1 MNRRHRDEVSAVDE
15 LSGSFLSW
23 LRGFYYTAKYGGVSA
38 AAARLG
44 LQQPAVSYQIRALEE
59 ELRLKLFRRTPRAM
73 QLTEEGQQLLER
85 CMPLFELLREIRE
98 EVGRDSA
105 AAYRGAL
112 SVVTTHSVAQHVLP
126 DKLHDFS
133 NRYPEVRFNLTSV
146 TESSRIL
153 DAVMNGE
160 ADMGIG
166 QGRHFP
172 VSIEARPLFVSRLS
186 FIVAKQAA
194 AQNGWHC
201 KTDERGFLT
210 DLRQLAGIPAI
221 QLTAGTRINE
231 LVCRALE
238 LQGVSLPILLTAN
251 TSIMLKRYVQE
262 GLGGGIIDSV
272 ALHSCDEDFDVYPM
286 DIEGS
291 EHVYHLLTRRNRYI
305 SAQAKG
311 FMQHLLNLCSQLPKE
326 GVLRLP
332 EQSDENAPS

>member
-1 MNRRHRDEVSAVDE
+1 MTMNKRHREESFVVDE

-44 LQQPAVSYQIRALEE
+44 LHQPSVSYQIRALEE
-59 ELRLKLFRRTPRAM
+59 ELGLKLFRRTPRAM

-105 AAYRGAL
+105 AAYRGML
-112 SVVTTHSVAQHVLP
+112 SIVTTHSVAQHVLP
-126 DKLHDFS
+126 DKIRMFS
-133 NRYPEVRFNLTSV
+133 DRYPEVRFNLISV

-153 DAVMNGE
+153 DVVMNGE

-186 FIVAKQAA
+186 FIVAKESAA
-194 AQNGWHC
+194 RNGWRC
-201 KTDERGFLT
+201 ETDKRGFLT
-210 DLRQLAGIPAI
+210 DLHQLAGIPAI
-221 QLTAGTRINE
+221 QLTSGTRINE

-238 LQGVSLPILLTAN
+238 QQGVSLSTLLTAN

-272 ALHSCDEDFDVYPM
+272 ALHSNNEHFDVYPM
-286 DIEGS
+286 DIEGA

-305 SAQAKG
+305 PAQAKG
-311 FMQHLLNLCSQLPKE
+311 FIQHLVECCAQLPE
-326 GVLRLP
+326 DGVIKLP
-332 EQSDENAPS
+332 EQAD

>member
-1 MNRRHRDEVSAVDE
+1 MNRRHREESSTVDE

-38 AAARLG
+38 AAARIG
-44 LQQPAVSYQIRALEE
+44 LQQPAVSLQIRALEE
-59 ELRLKLFRRTPRAM
+59 ELELKLFRRTPRAM
-73 QLTEEGQQLLER
+73 QLTEEGKQLLER

-105 AAYRGAL
+105 AAYKGTL
-112 SVVTTHSVAQHVLP
+112 SAVTTHSVAQHVLP
-126 DKLHDFS
+126 DKIRMFS
-133 NRYPEVRFNLTSV
+133 NRYPEVHFNLISV

-166 QGRHFP
+166 QGRQFP

-186 FIVAKQAA
+186 FIVAKEAA
-194 AQNGWHC
+194 ARNGWRC
-201 KTDERGFLT
+201 ETNKRGFLT
-210 DLRQLAGIPAI
+210 DLRQLANIPTI

-231 LVCRALE
+231 LVGRALVR
-238 LQGVSLPILLTAN
+238 QGVTLSVLLTAN

-262 GLGGGIIDSV
+262 GLGGGIIDSA
-272 ALHSCDEDFDVYPM
+272 ALQGCDEGFDVYPM
-286 DIEGS
+286 DIEGA
-291 EHVYHLLTRRNRYI
+291 EHVYHLLTRRNQYI

-311 FMQHLLNLCSQLPKE
+311 FMQHLLECCAQLPAE

-332 EQSDENAPS
+332 GWADRS